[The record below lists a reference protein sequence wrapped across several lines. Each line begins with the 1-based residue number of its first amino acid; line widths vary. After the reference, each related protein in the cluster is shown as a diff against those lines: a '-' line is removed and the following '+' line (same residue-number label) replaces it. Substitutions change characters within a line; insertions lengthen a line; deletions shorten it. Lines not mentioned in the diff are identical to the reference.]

1 MVHESESVAWL
12 HAERRITIAEV
23 AECCCLPEAAVRDLV
38 ECGALPPADP
48 GASSWEFAADLLPGM
63 RVAARLCADLELEAR
78 ALPVVLGLLHR
89 IERLETEARAL
100 RAQLV
105 RPPSPTNP

>member
-1 MVHESESVAWL
+1 MVHESESVVWM

-23 AECCCLPEAAVRDLV
+23 AECCGLPEAAVRELA

-48 GASSWEFAADLLPGM
+48 GAAAWEFAADLLPGM
-63 RVAARLCADLELEAR
+63 RAAARLCADLELEAP
-78 ALPVVLGLLHR
+78 ALPVVLGLLQR

-100 RAQLV
+100 HARLA
-105 RPPSPTNP
+105 RPPSSTNP